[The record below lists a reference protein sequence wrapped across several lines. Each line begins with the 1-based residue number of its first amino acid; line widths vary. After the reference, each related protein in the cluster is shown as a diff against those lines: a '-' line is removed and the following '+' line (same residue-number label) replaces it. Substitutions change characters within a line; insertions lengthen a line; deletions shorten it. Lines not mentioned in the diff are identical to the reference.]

1 MLLVVTVTYGISQG
15 YASSL
20 SALALSYYWKDVK
33 KLQPAQTQFYMVRAL
48 RGWVGEWVV
57 EWAGGRGSGW
67 ASWWWGG

>member
-33 KLQPAQTQFYMVRAL
+33 KLQPAQTQFYMVGDWVD
-48 RGWVGEWVV
+48 GWMIWIPQ
-57 EWAGGRGSGW
+57 
-67 ASWWWGG
+67 